1 MQGAGGEV
9 EQEGRGM
16 MRWLWIA
23 AAALACAAWGNAE
36 WRVSKAEQRAKDA
49 EEWAEAVEAEAEM
62 WIEEARR

>member
-1 MQGAGGEV
+1 
-9 EQEGRGM
+9 M